1 MRRFAA
7 LADLIHGENEMAVG
21 WNSVREFTRSVEP
34 SLLAVA
40 QEARR
45 LILTEEMRLGLGA
58 GTEPFRVDL
67 GLHRWLHDES
77 EPAYSDWLQ
86 WIAQALE
93 NKEWILRLLGV
104 PNGSSII
111 DAATPKATA
120 VRREVPVWER
130 KGGGLIGFL
139 DLDIWFRPEARVVVE
154 VKTFDDSFEKQ
165 IRYKQA
171 LDVDEV
177 ETDFILLTKDHAELE
192 EVYGFRTR
200 NWESFCVEGR
210 KLIPEVARGKGLV
223 VAALILAFI
232 GAVEQNILGLT
243 GFGLRSLFSDGRDR
257 SIGPVDLKTMRYLQ
271 KIVQEG
277 ETYADWDIR

>member
-7 LADLIHGENEMAVG
+7 LADLVRSEKEVAVD

-67 GLHRWLHDES
+67 GLHRWLHAES

-86 WIAQALE
+86 WVVQALE

-104 PNGSSII
+104 PSGSSII
-111 DAATPKATA
+111 DAAIPKATA
-120 VRREVPVWER
+120 VRREVPVWES
-130 KGGGLIGFL
+130 KGGVLVGFL
-139 DLDIWFRPEARVVVE
+139 DLDIWFGHEARVVVE
-154 VKTFDDSFEKQ
+154 LKTFDESFAKQ
-165 IRYKQA
+165 SQYRRA
-171 LDVDEV
+171 LDSDEV
-177 ETDFILLTKDHAELE
+177 QTDFILLTKDHVESE
-192 EVYGFRTR
+192 EVCTFRTR
-200 NWESFCVEGR
+200 NWESFCIEGR
-210 KLIPEVARGKGLV
+210 RLIPEVARGKGLV

-232 GAVEQNILGLT
+232 GAVEQNILGLN
-243 GFGLRSLFSDGRDR
+243 GFGLRSLFSGGPDR
-257 SIGPVDLKTMRYLQ
+257 NIGPVDLKTMRYLQ

-277 ETYADWDIR
+277 EA